1 MPKLRSEPNW
11 EFLLTASRATLQSYE
26 FSRLTLA
33 ANLRKEIVT
42 LLDQVI
48 DETTA
53 ALVARALLNQPARGV
68 LDAERET
75 LPGSGAGVTLD
86 IASDNVFENRR
97 AG

>member
-1 MPKLRSEPNW
+1 MPKLRTEPNW
-11 EFLLTASRATLQSYE
+11 EFLLTASQASLRSYE

-48 DETTA
+48 DETSA

-68 LDAERET
+68 LDQDREAAR
-75 LPGSGAGVTLD
+75 GSGMGVTLD
-86 IASDNVFENRR
+86 VVSDNVFSDRR

>member
-11 EFLLTASRATLQSYE
+11 EFLLTASRASLQSYE

-68 LDAERET
+68 LDTERET
-75 LPGSGAGVTLD
+75 LPGNGAGVTLD